1 MVAARGALGQS
12 RQLFFVQQGG
22 FDFHD
27 KLLTDQANLL
37 KQMADAMAASQ
48 AAMVALGTEGSV
60 TTFTTSEFGRALQG
74 KGRGSDHGWGS
85 HHLVV
90 GDAVLGNRVY
100 GRFPTVAIGGPEDS
114 SQGRLIPTT
123 AVDEHGATLARW
135 FGLPVAQLPPV
146 LPNPPRFTRSNPG
159 FPA

>member
-1 MVAARGALGQS
+1 M
-12 RQLFFVQQGG
+12 
-22 FDFHD
+22 
-27 KLLTDQANLL
+27 
-37 KQMADAMAASQ
+37 
-48 AAMVALGTEGSV
+48 ALGTEGSV
-60 TTFTTSEFGRALQG
+60 TTFTISEFGRALLDN
-74 KGRGSDHGWGS
+74 GRGSDHGWGS
-85 HHLVV
+85 HHLVMD
-90 GDAVLGNRVY
+90 GAVRGNRVN
-100 GRFPTVAIGGPEDS
+100 GSFPTVAIGGPEDS